1 MSEELNKCQKD
12 LSLMSETL
20 KERSQALIEMKGVQK
35 RDVQVQFNKDCGEN
49 NTVKDQNIQYDR
61 THHLFVSSRIITNCR
76 KNVKLSSLR
85 TGKSETS

>member
-49 NTVKDQNIQYDR
+49 NTVNNSI
-61 THHLFVSSRIITNCR
+61 F
-76 KNVKLSSLR
+76 SLI
-85 TGKSETS
+85 ELNY